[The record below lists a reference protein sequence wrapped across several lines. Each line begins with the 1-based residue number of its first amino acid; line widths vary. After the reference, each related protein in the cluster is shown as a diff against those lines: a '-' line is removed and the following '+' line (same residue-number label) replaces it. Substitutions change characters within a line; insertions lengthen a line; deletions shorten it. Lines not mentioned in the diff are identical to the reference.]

1 MSEINESLI
10 EAPLKALLEEVL
22 FCLESYLE
30 GQSDLKLIENQLKD
44 YDTLPGL
51 VKIIGS
57 VFKTLMKKVEKKM
70 TLLKLNLNDNSSH
83 QSYHPEEE
91 YEKLEQIIQKYEAE
105 IRGHFSIEQQLKLYN
120 DSLLQKIE
128 DLEKSHKETIEQ
140 LNKKI
145 YALKKDLGKSTES
158 YRQLIKENE
167 QLRESVDHPHI
178 VHTDSEVNGRF
189 CHSDHRLKRAD
200 YSSEYPASIAN
211 LYPQN
216 SMRNSTPLKSQS
228 QHHKYGKFN
237 NQIQR
242 RSAQEQDLFTK
253 YNQLLKQHAQS
264 ISQRSQIIQA
274 SQYLLKGGFTNNQKN
289 TRNTLNVIS
298 DICNAQQ
305 LKSSQRNKSQ
315 GSSSKAGGNS
325 SQNHL
330 ISNHKSGHHK
340 MISDTSKTNEAIQR
354 LLKLK

>member
-70 TLLKLNLNDNSSH
+70 TLLKLNLNDNSSQ

-167 QLRESVDHPHI
+167 QLRESVDHQHI
-178 VHTDSEVNGRF
+178 VHTDSEVNGRMKDKNF
-189 CHSDHRLKRAD
+189 V
-200 YSSEYPASIAN
+200 I
-211 LYPQN
+211 
-216 SMRNSTPLKSQS
+216 
-228 QHHKYGKFN
+228 
-237 NQIQR
+237 
-242 RSAQEQDLFTK
+242 
-253 YNQLLKQHAQS
+253 
-264 ISQRSQIIQA
+264 QII
-274 SQYLLKGGFTNNQKN
+274 
-289 TRNTLNVIS
+289 
-298 DICNAQQ
+298 D
-305 LKSSQRNKSQ
+305 
-315 GSSSKAGGNS
+315 
-325 SQNHL
+325 
-330 ISNHKSGHHK
+330 
-340 MISDTSKTNEAIQR
+340 
-354 LLKLK
+354 